1 MHMWRSL
8 FLGESATLPC
18 EGGEPQRSPVL
29 GFLLYLGVHP
39 LTQNDHVRQ
48 GNTCGEGRD
57 YRGQTRFQSQG
68 AEPQRSPSFGFPSI
82 YVYTVRRKTAEFCV
96 ITHTHIG
103 GGTSFFLHLRP
114 SSQKGI
120 VSQRNLQFGSSSVLM
135 RRPTRF
141 DLQRQS

>member
-29 GFLLYLGVHP
+29 GFLLYLGVHY

-57 YRGQTRFQSQG
+57 YWGQKRFQSQG

-96 ITHTHIG
+96 ITHTHRRRD
-103 GGTSFFLHLRP
+103 FFL
-114 SSQKGI
+114 SS
-120 VSQRNLQFGSSSVLM
+120 
-135 RRPTRF
+135 PTPFIPKRDRVPAEPTVWEF
-141 DLQRQS
+141 FRTYA